1 MESHTNALRI
11 KTKLKLMLIFPLA
24 VSLSFI
30 TQLAGA
36 AGAQLRVP
44 TVQIPVLEAQTGPTI
59 KPPAK
64 AQILRKMDANLLSL
78 QQEFKTYVARGGRP
92 ALGVFK
98 SANPEFHIR
107 GNQYVVV
114 DVVATTDT
122 AFTVATLERLG
133 CRNLNTFQRTTSA
146 ECPMDNLEKL
156 GSEADI
162 HFVRPAMAHHHSGA
176 VTSQGD
182 QALGADIARS
192 TYGITG
198 NGITVGVLS
207 DSYDCN
213 TSALTHA
220 ANDVASGDLPA
231 GVMVLADITSGCT
244 DEGRAMLQIIHDVAP
259 GAALAFNTADTGEAA
274 FATGILALRNTAHA
288 HVIVDDVVYFS
299 EPMFQDGIIAQA
311 VDQVVNDGAAYFSS
325 AGNEARKSYQATFT
339 PSSQFDVYGGKLHD
353 FDPGINTDVFQKI
366 SLPTGTTTYISFQ
379 WDEPFFSVSGAP
391 GASSDYDI
399 WICLSDT
406 QPVNT
411 INCPIRGISDN
422 LGGDAIEIL
431 APTVGGNAGGTL
443 TVYLAISRF
452 SGASNNLM
460 KYIAFSNSVAIN
472 EYDTASGTL
481 YGHANATGA
490 EAVGAAAYYATPAF
504 GVSPPALEA
513 FSSAGGVPIRLN
525 TSGASI
531 TPVIRNKPGIV
542 APDGGNTTF
551 FYSDSGADTD
561 TYPNF
566 FGTSAAA
573 PHAAAVAA
581 LMLQAGGGTGSITPV
596 ALYSAMRAS
605 AIDMK
610 SAGFDFDSGYGLL
623 NAQTALAN
631 VAKADLSVTQTA
643 SPNPVF
649 IGAQTTYTLT
659 IQNSGTATALGTS
672 LTDTLPAS
680 ANFVSAS
687 SGCSHAN
694 GIVTCALGNLPGGAT
709 VAKQIVVQANVAGGL
724 ANTAQATSTTAEA
737 NPANNTSSLN
747 SVLVNPL
754 ADLAVTQIATPT
766 TGWLNNSL
774 TYTITVN
781 NSGPSTAQGVYL
793 TDVLPLWAGF
803 VSASGNCSFANG
815 SLSCLLGDLA
825 VGASTSINLIL
836 QINTLAD
843 GGNSVQAGSATTD
856 PTPQNNTSTLQT
868 SVYPWVDLLVSQT
881 ATPDPVSL
889 NGLLTY
895 TITVTNL
902 GQSAGEGVIL
912 TDTLPPSSSFF
923 SADYGC
929 NESSGVVTCALG
941 EIQSGATV
949 SRQITVQAA
958 ALGALENQAQAAT
971 LSPDYDPTNNL
982 SVKGVS
988 VLPPTPKAD
997 LTLNLTNPANPV
1009 VAGEAANFSYSVTN
1023 AGPSD
1028 AQAVI
1033 LTVNLPASANLA
1045 TSSPECTQQAT
1056 TVTCALGSVASG
1068 RAKTGFLAVRFS
1080 VPGNLP
1086 ISGSLTSD
1094 TQDPVSANN
1103 SASLSTTVN
1112 PTSGSTASVPA
1123 LPEWALVLM
1132 GAILLLMLPGFGRE
1146 SQT

>member
-1 MESHTNALRI
+1 MESPARTLRI
-11 KTKLKLMLIFPLA
+11 NTKLKLMLVFPLA
-24 VSLSFI
+24 VSLSLI
-30 TQLAGA
+30 AQLAVA
-36 AGAQLRVP
+36 ADAQLRVP
-44 TVQIPVLEAQTGPTI
+44 TIQIPALEAQTGPRAR
-59 KPPAK
+59 PPAK
-64 AQILRKMDANLLSL
+64 AQILRKMDANLLGL
-78 QQEFKTYVARGGRP
+78 EQEFKAYVAKGGR
-92 ALGVFK
+92 ATLGVFK

-107 GNQYVVV
+107 ENQYVVV
-114 DVVATTDT
+114 DVVAATDT

-133 CRNLNTFQRTTSA
+133 CRNLSTFQRTTSA
-146 ECPMDNLEKL
+146 ECPMDKLEKL

-162 HFVRPAMAHHHSGA
+162 HFMRPAMAHHHSGA
-176 VTSQGD
+176 VNSQGD

-198 NGITVGVLS
+198 TGITVGVLS

-213 TSALTHA
+213 TTALTHA
-220 ANDVASGDLPA
+220 ANDVASGDLPS
-231 GVMVLADITSGCT
+231 GVLVLADLTSGCT
-244 DEGRAMLQIIHDVAP
+244 DEGRAMLQIVHDVAP
-259 GAALAFNTADTGEAA
+259 GAGLAFNTAFAGEAA
-274 FATGILALRNTAHA
+274 FANGILALRNTAHA

-311 VDQVVNDGAAYFSS
+311 VDQVVNNGAAYFSS
-325 AGNEARKSYQATFT
+325 AGNEARKSYQATFNL
-339 PSSQFDVYGGKLHD
+339 SDQVDAYGGKLHD

-366 SLPTGTTTYISFQ
+366 SLPTGATTFISFQ
-379 WDEPFFSVSGAP
+379 WDEPFFSISGAP

-411 INCPIRGISDN
+411 TNCPVRGTSNNI
-422 LGGDAIEIL
+422 GGDAIEIL
-431 APTVGGNAGGTL
+431 APTVSGNPGGTF

-452 SGASNNLM
+452 SGTAINLM
-460 KYIAFSNSVAIN
+460 KYIAFSNSLVIN

-481 YGHANATGA
+481 FGHANAAGA
-490 EAVGAAAYYATPAF
+490 EAVGAAGYYATPAF
-504 GVSPPALEA
+504 GVSPPVLQA
-513 FSSAGGVPIRLN
+513 FSSAGGVPIRIN

-531 TPVIRNKPGIV
+531 TPVVRNKPGIV

-551 FYSDSGADTD
+551 FYSDSGVDAD

-573 PHAAAVAA
+573 PHAAAVAG
-581 LMLQAGGGTGSITPV
+581 LMLQAGGGAGSIAPV

-605 AIDMK
+605 ASDMK
-610 SAGFDFDSGYGLL
+610 SVGFDYDSGYGLL
-623 NAQTALAN
+623 NAQAALAN
-631 VAKADLSVTQTA
+631 VAKADLSVSQTA

-659 IQNSGTATALGTS
+659 VQNSGTATALATS

-680 ANFVSAS
+680 TNFVSAS
-687 SGCSHAN
+687 SECSHAN

-709 VAKQIVVQANVAGGL
+709 VTKQIVVQANAVGGL
-724 ANTAQATSTTAEA
+724 VNTAQVTSTTAEA
-737 NPANNTSSLN
+737 NPANNTSSFN

-754 ADLAVTQIATPT
+754 ADLAVTQIATPA

-781 NSGPSTAQGVYL
+781 NGGPSTAQGVYL
-793 TDVLPLWAGF
+793 TDVLPLWTSF
-803 VSASGNCSFANG
+803 VSASGNCSYANG
-815 SLSCLLGDLA
+815 SLSCLLGDLVA
-825 VGASTSINLIL
+825 GASASINLIL
-836 QINTLAD
+836 QINALAD
-843 GGNSVQAGSATTD
+843 GGNWVQVGSATAD
-856 PTPQNNTSTLQT
+856 PTTQNNTSTLQT
-868 SVYPWVDLLVSQT
+868 TVYPWVDLSVSQT

-912 TDTLPPSSSFF
+912 TDTLAPSTSFF

-941 EIQSGATV
+941 EIPSGSTV
-949 SRQITVQAA
+949 SRQITVQAT
-958 ALGALENQAQAAT
+958 ALGTLENHAQAAA

-988 VLPPTPKAD
+988 VLAPTPEAD
-997 LTLNLTNPANPV
+997 LTLNLTSQANPIV
-1009 VAGEAANFSYSVTN
+1009 VGETANFSYSVTN

-1033 LTVNLPASANLA
+1033 LTVNLPTSANLA
-1045 TSSPECTQQAT
+1045 ASSPECTQQAA
-1056 TVTCALGSVASG
+1056 TVTCSLGNLVNG
-1068 RAKTGFLAVRFS
+1068 GAKTGFLAVQFS
-1080 VPGNLP
+1080 QAGNLT
-1086 ISGSLTSD
+1086 ISGGVSSA
-1094 TQDPVSANN
+1094 TQDPASANN

-1112 PTSGSTASVPA
+1112 PTSGSTVSVPA

-1132 GAILLLMLPGFGRE
+1132 GALLLLMLPGFGRD
-1146 SQT
+1146 SQH